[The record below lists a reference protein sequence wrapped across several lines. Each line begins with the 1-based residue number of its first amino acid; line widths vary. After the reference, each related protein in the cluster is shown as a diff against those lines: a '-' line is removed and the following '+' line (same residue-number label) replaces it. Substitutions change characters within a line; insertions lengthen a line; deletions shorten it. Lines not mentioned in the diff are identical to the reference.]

1 MNEFARHLIQRLFED
16 HHADLHAMLSRRL
29 GCTHIAADVAQ
40 DSYMRLMEVQ
50 EPEEIRHPRAFL
62 FRIARNLA
70 ANARRVRAPT
80 RAMAHAHEHEL
91 NAIPATYA
99 IPEQTYAEAELDRLL
114 KEVIKN
120 LPPRQREVFL
130 LHRYRDM
137 TQTQIAAMLGI
148 SVHTVEKH
156 IGAALEACRMTLRE
170 AGIDCP

>member
-1 MNEFARHLIQRLFED
+1 MTLCI
-16 HHADLHAMLSRRL
+16 
-29 GCTHIAADVAQ
+29 
-40 DSYMRLMEVQ
+40 
-50 EPEEIRHPRAFL
+50 
-62 FRIARNLA
+62 
-70 ANARRVRAPT
+70 
-80 RAMAHAHEHEL
+80 

-148 SVHTVEKH
+148 SVNTVEKH
-156 IGAALEACRMTLRE
+156 IGAALESCRMTLRE

>member
-1 MNEFARHLIQRLFED
+1 
-16 HHADLHAMLSRRL
+16 
-29 GCTHIAADVAQ
+29 
-40 DSYMRLMEVQ
+40 RLMEVR

-70 ANARRVRAPT
+70 ANARRVRSPT
-80 RAMAHAHEHEL
+80 RAMEHEHEL

-99 IPEQTYAEAELDRLL
+99 TPEQTYAAAELDRLL

-130 LHRYRDM
+130 LHRYRDK
-137 TQTQIAAMLGI
+137 TQTQIAVMIGI
-148 SVHTVEKH
+148 SLDTVEKH
-156 IGAALEACRMTLRE
+156 IGAALEACRMKLRE